1 MQRTVQHFAR
11 RSCLTT
17 TSLPKNLRLSF
28 VAPSSSSRPCQF
40 FSSKI
45 AARNSELVSKDGV
58 VGTPI
63 DFDINSKVDG
73 NESQIVT
80 VALEPGQVLRAESGA
95 MMYMTEGKKKKKEF
109 CVK

>member
-1 MQRTVQHFAR
+1 MQRTIQHFAR

-17 TSLPKNLRLSF
+17 TSLPKNLRLS
-28 VAPSSSSRPCQF
+28 VVPPSSRPCQF

-95 MMYMTEGKKKKKEF
+95 MMYMTEGKKRNKRVF

>member
-1 MQRTVQHFAR
+1 MQRTIQHFAR

-17 TSLPKNLRLSF
+17 TSLPKNLRRSV
-28 VAPSSSSRPCQF
+28 VAPSSSRQCQF

-95 MMYMTEGKKKKKEF
+95 MMYMTEGKKKNKKSF
-109 CVK
+109 V